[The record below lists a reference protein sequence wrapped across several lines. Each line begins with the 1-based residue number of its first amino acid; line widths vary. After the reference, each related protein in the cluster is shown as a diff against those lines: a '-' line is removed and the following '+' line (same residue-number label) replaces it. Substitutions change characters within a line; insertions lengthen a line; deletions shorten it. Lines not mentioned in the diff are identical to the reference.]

1 MGIERPSLFLLNTP
15 LGSPLSSRSH
25 RSFLA
30 RASRSLSRYAL
41 KSSTCEQVYSSSFSP
56 ILMKDPPYKEPC
68 SRLAL
73 RWQVTCY
80 ERKSHSTNSDVNE
93 TAVFTTI
100 FVIEA
105 FWILSCMI
113 EIYLTSGR

>member
-1 MGIERPSLFLLNTP
+1 
-15 LGSPLSSRSH
+15 
-25 RSFLA
+25 
-30 RASRSLSRYAL
+30 
-41 KSSTCEQVYSSSFSP
+41 
-56 ILMKDPPYKEPC
+56 MKDPPYKEPC